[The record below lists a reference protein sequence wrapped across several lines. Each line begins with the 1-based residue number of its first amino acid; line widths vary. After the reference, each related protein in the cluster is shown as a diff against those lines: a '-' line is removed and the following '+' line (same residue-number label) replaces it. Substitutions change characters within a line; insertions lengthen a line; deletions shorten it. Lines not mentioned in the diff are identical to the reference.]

1 MDFKIL
7 NKKNSREKNMT
18 KQENYYAEVFEKP
31 WGRMFYDLL
40 FPQLLPNLTKDSKI
54 LSFGSGFGRT
64 ETFLMEQGFEV
75 TGYEPDVEK
84 LEMMSD
90 QTFRQLTGT
99 FDDFAETVKNER
111 YDVILIH
118 NVLEYVLDRKVV
130 LELLLSLLTDGGTL
144 SIVKHS
150 KYGSMIE
157 MAAGRDNPQAA
168 LDVYENEAVASHNH
182 GDILVYDDDWLTDF
196 VANYKLKLQEKF
208 GIRHFYGISQNAE
221 IKETDNWYQPML
233 KLEQK
238 VAKDQTLYPVAR
250 LHHLIFKKTK
260 ENLL

>member
-1 MDFKIL
+1 
-7 NKKNSREKNMT
+7 
-18 KQENYYAEVFEKP
+18 
-31 WGRMFYDLL
+31 
-40 FPQLLPNLTKDSKI
+40 
-54 LSFGSGFGRT
+54 
-64 ETFLMEQGFEV
+64 
-75 TGYEPDVEK
+75 
-84 LEMMSD
+84 
-90 QTFRQLTGT
+90 
-99 FDDFAETVKNER
+99 
-111 YDVILIH
+111 
-118 NVLEYVLDRKVV
+118 
-130 LELLLSLLTDGGTL
+130 
-144 SIVKHS
+144 
-150 KYGSMIE
+150 
-157 MAAGRDNPQAA
+157 
-168 LDVYENEAVASHNH
+168 NH